1 MATQMRSGSYEV
13 TKINYSRPEKRADC
27 AVVRRDSR
35 ADEMFPP
42 KVVCHWPALGLVI
55 LPLFVWALQPALAQP
70 RVPSE
75 PELKARLV
83 YQFALL
89 TQWPS
94 VAFPTNNTNFVIGV
108 LGDQEVFEVLNA
120 ATNLVQNRN
129 LYVTNLMD
137 VQGAESCHLIFVSE
151 TNASKVAQLFAH
163 LKDASVLTVGEGSEF
178 LRMGGMIKLWTDPR
192 RRAKSFRFEIND
204 DAAQRAKLSLSP
216 QLLRL
221 SEPEKKP

>member
-1 MATQMRSGSYEV
+1 MCVGSQEVITINRYELERS
-13 TKINYSRPEKRADC
+13 ADC
-27 AVVRRDSR
+27 ASVRWPNRSGKMSALR
-35 ADEMFPP
+35 
-42 KVVCHWPALGLVI
+42 HIWRWPALQLAI
-55 LPLFVWALQPALAQP
+55 FLLFVWALQQPALAQP
-70 RVPSE
+70 HTPSE

-89 TQWPS
+89 TEWPS